1 MWLKDTYYQTG
12 GKPLKATRIILML
25 LLTLIFTKTSL
36 ADDTSDV
43 KSFLSSWRDAQ
54 LSRQIASYRS
64 FYSPQFTYGDIDLK
78 TWMKEK
84 RSQFKKDGPLSLDI
98 SEVNIKIENNRADV
112 TFLAQYKGKLISEIG
127 HKKLKLENMNDEW
140 KIAAENWQTVSG
152 FVVTTKSDNF
162 GDQQGAKI
170 IIKSISYE
178 IDRNNLEK
186 VLIDFNQFYT
196 PAPFVLEKDRPRV
209 VLDIKNT
216 KDWKGPGTIPI
227 NGLWIKKVRSH
238 FYSDKGKLR
247 IVLDLTPSLDYT
259 TKQIFYKAENIYSLE
274 VKKSSE

>member
-1 MWLKDTYYQTG
+1 M
-12 GKPLKATRIILML
+12 KATRIILAL
-25 LLTLIFTKTSL
+25 LLTLIFTKVSL
-36 ADDTSDV
+36 ADDTSDI

-54 LSRQIASYRS
+54 LSRQITSYRS
-64 FYSPQFTYGDIDLK
+64 FYSPQFTHGDIDLK
-78 TWMKEK
+78 TWIKEK

-98 SEVNIKIENNRADV
+98 SEVNIKMENKRADV

-127 HKKLKLENMNDEW
+127 QKKLKLENMNDEW
-140 KIAAENWQTVSG
+140 KIASENWQTVSG
-152 FVVTTKSDNF
+152 FVVTTKSDTF

-196 PAPFVLEKDRPRV
+196 PTPFVLEKDRPRV

-216 KDWKGPGTIPI
+216 KEWKGPAVIPV
-227 NGLWIKKVRSH
+227 NGQWIKKVRSH

-274 VKKSSE
+274 VKKTSE

>member
-1 MWLKDTYYQTG
+1 MKETHYQTG

-25 LLTLIFTKTSL
+25 LLTLIFTKVSP
-36 ADDTSDV
+36 ADDTSNIE
-43 KSFLSSWRDAQ
+43 SFLSSWRDAQ
-54 LSRQIASYRS
+54 LSRKIASYRS
-64 FYSPQFTYGDIDLK
+64 FYSPLFEYGDIDLK

-98 SEVNIKIENNRADV
+98 SETDIKIENNRADV

-127 HKKLKLENMNDEW
+127 QKRLKLKNLNDEW
-140 KIAAENWQTVSG
+140 KIVSENWQTVSG
-152 FVVTTKSDNF
+152 FVVTTKSDTV
-162 GDQQGAKI
+162 GDQQSGKI

-178 IDRNNLEK
+178 IDRDNLEK

-209 VLDIKNT
+209 VLDIKNP
-216 KDWKGPGTIPI
+216 KDWQGPAVIPV
-227 NGLWIKKVRSH
+227 NGQWIKKVRSH
-238 FYSDKGKLR
+238 FDSEKGKLR

-274 VKKSSE
+274 VKKTSE

>member
-1 MWLKDTYYQTG
+1 M
-12 GKPLKATRIILML
+12 KATRIILVL
-25 LLTLIFTKTSL
+25 LLTLIFTKVSL
-36 ADDTSDV
+36 ADDTAHI
-43 KSFLSSWRDAQ
+43 KSFLSSWRNAQ
-54 LSRQIASYRS
+54 LSRQIAPYRS
-64 FYSPQFTYGDIDLK
+64 FYSPKFKYSDGDLQ

-84 RSQFKKDGPLSLDI
+84 RGQFKKDGPLSLDI
-98 SEVNIKIENNRADV
+98 SEVDIKLENNRAEV

-127 HKKLKLENMNDEW
+127 KKKIKLENINDEW
-140 KIAAENWQTVSG
+140 KIASENWQTVSG
-152 FVVTTKSDNF
+152 FVVTTKSDTF

-186 VLIDFNQFYT
+186 VLIDFNQFYA

-209 VLDIKNT
+209 VLDIKNI
-216 KDWKGPGTIPI
+216 KDWKGPSVIPV
-227 NGLWIKKVRSH
+227 NGQWIKKVRSH
-238 FYSDKGKLR
+238 LYSDTGKLR

-274 VKKSSE
+274 IKKTTE